1 MILDF
6 LLLSGVA
13 HMCAYTVHYFD
24 LFQII
29 THIDAWAL
37 IANNPTEIVSI
48 TTTVIQTVNYAIRD
62 IPTEVFLSDNDV
74 LDLLNYAIE
83 QCGGGSIISANLL
96 RELGLF
102 NSSILHFL
110 LELGYS
116 IIQ

>member
-13 HMCAYTVHYFD
+13 HMCASTVYYFD
-24 LFQII
+24 LYQII

-48 TTTVIQTVNYAIRD
+48 TTTVFQTVTYAFRD
-62 IPTEVFLSDNDV
+62 IPTEVFLSDGEV

-83 QCGGGSIISANLL
+83 QCGGGDIISADLL
-96 RELGLF
+96 RALGLF
-102 NSSILHFL
+102 NNSVLTFL
-110 LELGYS
+110 LNLGYS
-116 IIQ
+116 IL